1 MNASIFDIYVGVE
14 SVEPDLEQQK
24 VKVMWNGDDPQ
35 ILLTALKKWGTA
47 AGKTVELIVKS

>member
-1 MNASIFDIYVGVE
+1 MNALIFDLYVGVE
-14 SVEPDLEQQK
+14 SVEPDLEKQK
-24 VKVMWNGDDPQ
+24 VEVMWNGDDPQ